1 MVSILLYFILGIL
14 LVQIGFPLL
23 DGLTSLL
30 LSMLEAAKGYFSLK
44 VAEYN
49 TRMRALCEEE
59 KPKNL
64 IGFTYE
70 EDSDE
75 EIL

>member
-1 MVSILLYFILGIL
+1 LALLYFILEIL
-14 LVQIGFPLL
+14 LVQVGFPLL

-30 LSMLEAAKGYFSLK
+30 LSILEAAKGYFSLK
-44 VAEYN
+44 VTKYN
-49 TRMRALCEEE
+49 TRIRALCEEE

-70 EDSDE
+70 EEPDE

>member
-1 MVSILLYFILGIL
+1 MISILLYFILGIL
-14 LVQIGFPLL
+14 LIQVGFPLL

-30 LSMLEAAKGYFSLK
+30 LSMLEAAKGYFSLQ

-49 TRMRALCEEE
+49 ARMKVLYEEE
-59 KPKNL
+59 KPKNI

-70 EDSDE
+70 GEDDE

>member
-1 MVSILLYFILGIL
+1 
-14 LVQIGFPLL
+14 
-23 DGLTSLL
+23 
-30 LSMLEAAKGYFSLK
+30 MLEAAKGYFSLK

-49 TRMRALCEEE
+49 TRMRALQEE
-59 KPKNL
+59 KMPKNL

-70 EDSDE
+70 EEDDE

>member
-1 MVSILLYFILGIL
+1 VISILLYFILGIL
-14 LVQIGFPLL
+14 LVQVGFPLL
-23 DGLTSLL
+23 DGLTGLL
-30 LSMLEAAKGYFSLK
+30 LSILEAAKGYFSLK
-44 VAEYN
+44 VTKYN
-49 TRMRALCEEE
+49 THIRALCEEE

-70 EDSDE
+70 EEPDE